1 MGDTKKF
8 RKKYQTPAHPWNKAR
23 IEEEKILVKEYGLVK
38 KKEIQIATSFLKKYK
53 DIAKKLIADP
63 TEQGAKEKEQMLT
76 KLKKLG
82 LISQTAAL
90 DDVLGLEVKDIL
102 ERRVQTLLFRKGLAK
117 SPKQARQFIT
127 HGHVIVG
134 GKAVTSPSTLV
145 SIDGQHAITFKTNS
159 PLLDEGHPE
168 RISVAR
174 EIQEEKA
181 KIAQSGEKKKKGND
195 DTTNPEEALVI
206 VPLEGTEA

>member
-1 MGDTKKF
+1 MGDTKRF

-63 TEQGAKEKEQMLT
+63 TEQGAKEREQMLT

-145 SIDGQHAITFKTNS
+145 SIDGQHAITFKANS
-159 PLLDEGHPE
+159 PLLDEEHPE

-181 KIAQSGEKKKKGND
+181 KIAQSGEKKKKGSD
-195 DTTNPEEALVI
+195 DTANPEEALVI

>member
-1 MGDTKKF
+1 MGDTKRF

-159 PLLDEGHPE
+159 PLLDEEHPE